1 MNLSIISFIT
11 ELSNINKEKN
21 VFSTPRYIDED
32 SQYLSK
38 LSDAYE
44 KIEEIATK
52 NSLSEINQEIK
63 NIEKAVEKYYDGQ
76 IDGALRIIRNIIK
89 EFNDVPYICTKF
101 NNCGA
106 FNNLRTD
113 KVDDKDI
120 DLYRARKGTADQIK
134 DIWSMYHIPF
144 NMRSSVGSQRFSIP
158 GLPCLYLGKS
168 VYTCWMELKQP
179 ADSEFYVSRVR
190 VDDNIKIF
198 NLAVN
203 INSLIELCNSLPEIV
218 KYNLLEKGVTRD
230 EFLLN
235 YSKV

>member
-1 MNLSIISFIT
+1 MSIISFIT

-120 DLYRARKGTADQIK
+120 D
-134 DIWSMYHIPF
+134 
-144 NMRSSVGSQRFSIP
+144 
-158 GLPCLYLGKS
+158 
-168 VYTCWMELKQP
+168 
-179 ADSEFYVSRVR
+179 
-190 VDDNIKIF
+190 
-198 NLAVN
+198 
-203 INSLIELCNSLPEIV
+203 
-218 KYNLLEKGVTRD
+218 
-230 EFLLN
+230 
-235 YSKV
+235 